1 VVLPFVGG
9 FAVGEAFDLG
19 LTESL
24 FLGAILTATSVS
36 ITAQTLRELG
46 LLQGREGTMILAAA
60 VIDDIMGVIVLAFVF
75 ASTGSGDP
83 VTSIGQMALFIPG
96 ALLLGY
102 FLSGPI
108 SDRLEAHFSTESQL
122 AIVVAGALVYAWG
135 AEEIGGV
142 ASVTGAYIAGLLI
155 ARTQLVHTVSDG
167 LNWVAYG
174 FFVPVFFVGIGTQA
188 DFGSLAE
195 APGLV
200 AALTIVAILGK
211 IVGCY
216 VTARAT
222 KTPHKGALL
231 IGVGMMSRGE
241 VALVIAA
248 AGLANGAIGP
258 SVFSAS
264 IIMTLVTTILTPIL
278 LKIVAASGGGSAS
291 KSAEYS
297 FPADA
302 VTGSDAAS

>member
-1 VVLPFVGG
+1 
-9 FAVGEAFDLG
+9 
-19 LTESL
+19 
-24 FLGAILTATSVS
+24 
-36 ITAQTLRELG
+36 
-46 LLQGREGTMILAAA
+46 
-60 VIDDIMGVIVLAFVF
+60 MGVVVLAFVF

-83 VTSIGQMALFIPG
+83 MTSIGQMVVFIPA
-96 ALLLGY
+96 ALVLGY

-108 SDRLEAHFSTESQL
+108 SERLESHFSTESQL
-122 AIVVAGALVYAWG
+122 AIVVAGALVYAWA

-188 DFGSLAE
+188 DFGAVAE
-195 APGLV
+195 APGLLV
-200 AALTIVAILGK
+200 ALTVVAILGK

-222 KTPHKGALL
+222 KTSHKGSLL

-248 AGLANGAIGP
+248 AGLDNGAVGA

-264 IIMTLVTTILTPIL
+264 IIMTLITTILTPIL
-278 LKIVAASGGGSAS
+278 LKMVASSGGGSAS

-297 FPADA
+297 FPA
-302 VTGSDAAS
+302 VTEGDAAS